1 MTIRPTL
8 PGGDQSALRHLNT
21 RRVLQV
27 LCDGPP
33 LTISGVA
40 QVAGLSRPTAQAI
53 LTTLTDSGLLRPDGH
68 DIVKTGGRPAQRYRF
83 NAAAGLLAGIDIG
96 AHAVSVRIADLNGVL
111 QAGMRRAIPADLPAG
126 ERLQTALT
134 LLDRALSDQSASGQT
149 TRLWAAGV
157 GTAGIVDSGGAV
169 RLSVAIPGWTGVDL
183 AEEIGRRL
191 DCPVVAM
198 KDANLA
204 VLAEH
209 RHGAGREVSHILYVH
224 AGHRLGVGLLIDGR
238 PFTGG
243 TGAAGEIGRHPG
255 LGWEDAPA
263 RLLAAAG
270 ADAIEA
276 VFARARHGEQRALSA
291 VDGFAQALAN
301 GIGAMVLAMD
311 PRLIVI
317 GGGVAKAGTTV
328 LDPIARHLASI
339 CYEVPDL
346 QISALGEDAVTIGAI
361 EVARDQVRVELF
373 ADS

>member
-1 MTIRPTL
+1 MTIRSTL

-21 RRVLQV
+21 RRVLEA
-27 LCDGPP
+27 LYDGPP

-40 QVAGLSRPTAQAI
+40 RVTGLSRPTAQAI
-53 LTTLTDSGLLRPDGH
+53 LASLTDSGLLRPDGH
-68 DIVKTGGRPAQRYRF
+68 DMIKTGGRPAQRYRF

-96 AHAVSVRIADLNGVL
+96 AHAVAVRIADLNGVL
-111 QAGMRRAIPADLPAG
+111 QTGVRRAVPADLPAG

-134 LLDRALSDQSASGQT
+134 LLDQALPHQT
-149 TRLWAAGV
+149 ARLWAAGV
-157 GTAGIVDSGGAV
+157 GTPGIVDSGGAV
-169 RLSVAIPGWTGVDL
+169 RLSVAVPGWTGVRL

-191 DCPVVAM
+191 DCPVAAM

-209 RHGAGREVSHILYVH
+209 RHGTGRDVSHVLYVH
-224 AGHRLGVGLLIDGR
+224 VGHRLGVGLLIDGH

-243 TGAAGEIGRHPG
+243 TGAAGEIGRHPV
-255 LGWEDAPA
+255 LGWEEAPS
-263 RLLAAAG
+263 RLLAEAG
-270 ADAIEA
+270 AGAVEA
-276 VFARARHGEQRALSA
+276 VFARARQGEQRALSA
-291 VDGFAQALAN
+291 VDGFARALAN

-346 QISALGEDAVTIGAI
+346 QISTLGEDAVTIGAI
-361 EVARDQVRVELF
+361 EVARDRVRAELF
-373 ADS
+373 TDS